1 MKRTLAT
8 IAATAAVLALFA
20 RQRPSQD
27 LSRLSRAIAREED
40 HVTREELAK
49 MRQVRLID
57 VRKKEEF
64 DRGHVT
70 KAENIP
76 IENIASVTFDPK
88 ETVVLLSEGGA
99 HAAQAWVILQ
109 LRGYRNVFFLRN
121 GTAGVSGGVPAG
133 GRKYEPGKDGC

>member
-1 MKRTLAT
+1 MRRTLAT
-8 IAATAAVLALFA
+8 IAATAAVLALFVA
-20 RQRPSQD
+20 HRPSQD
-27 LSRLSRAIAREED
+27 LARLGGEIAREED

-64 DRGHVT
+64 AKGHVD

-76 IENIASVTFDPK
+76 MENIASATFAPN

-121 GTAGVSGGVPAG
+121 GTGIATPG
-133 GRKYEPGKDGC
+133 GRKYEPGRDGC

>member
-20 RQRPSQD
+20 AHRPSPD
-27 LSRLSRAIAREED
+27 LSRLAGAIAREED

-49 MRQVRLID
+49 MRDVRLID

-64 DRGHVT
+64 AKDHVA

-76 IENIASVTFDPK
+76 IENIASATFAPND
-88 ETVVLLSEGGA
+88 TVVLLSEGGA

-121 GTAGVSGGVPAG
+121 GTGGTATPG
-133 GRKYEPGKDGC
+133 GRKYEPGRDGC

>member
-8 IAATAAVLALFA
+8 IAATAGVLALFA
-20 RQRPSQD
+20 GHRPSQD

-40 HVTREELAK
+40 HVTREELGK
-49 MRQVRLID
+49 LRNVRLID

-64 DRGHVT
+64 AKSHVA

-76 IENIASVTFDPK
+76 IENIASATFAPND
-88 ETVVLLSEGGA
+88 TVVLLSEGGA

-109 LRGYRNVFFLRN
+109 FRGFRNVYFLRN
-121 GTAGVSGGVPAG
+121 GTAG
-133 GRKYEPGKDGC
+133 GRKYEPGRDGC

>member
-8 IAATAAVLALFA
+8 VAATAAVMALFA
-20 RQRPSQD
+20 ARRPSPD
-27 LSRLSRAIAREED
+27 LSRLARAIAKEED
-40 HVTREELAK
+40 HVTREELK
-49 MRQVRLID
+49 QIRHVRLID
-57 VRKKEEF
+57 VRKREEF
-64 DRGHVT
+64 AKGHEE

-76 IENIASVTFDPK
+76 MENIASATFDPG

-121 GTAGVSGGVPAG
+121 GTAGS
-133 GRKYEPGKDGC
+133 RKYEPGRDGC

>member
-8 IAATAAVLALFA
+8 IAATAGVLALFA
-20 RQRPSQD
+20 AHRPSPD
-27 LSRLSRAIAREED
+27 LSRLAGAIAREED

-49 MRQVRLID
+49 MHDVRLID

-64 DRGHVT
+64 AKGHVE

-76 IENIASVTFDPK
+76 IEHIASATFAPN

-121 GTAGVSGGVPAG
+121 GTAGAATPG
-133 GRKYEPGKDGC
+133 GRKYEPGRDGC

>member
-1 MKRTLAT
+1 MRRTLAT
-8 IAATAAVLALFA
+8 IAATAAALALFA
-20 RQRPSQD
+20 AHRPSPD
-27 LSRLSRAIAREED
+27 LSRLSKAIAREED
-40 HVTREELAK
+40 HVTREELEK

-64 DRGHVT
+64 AKGHVE

-76 IENIASVTFDPK
+76 IENIASATFAPN

-121 GTAGVSGGVPAG
+121 GTGTSG
-133 GRKYEPGKDGC
+133 GRKYEPGRDGC